1 VRIISVLALT
11 AAFLMAPCAH
21 ALTIDRVTS
30 VTDDAGGSLSIS
42 TQSSSF
48 ADTGSTQT
56 DIVANG
62 FSPRGEASTSGSLS
76 RTGNRSAESIT
87 AVYNGSITTSMT
99 NADGDAVSLEVGLQ
113 DLTVL
118 REGDGP
124 DYSGTVTINGHVFD
138 ASQLPENARNLV
150 GRILRLFRFA

>member
-11 AAFLMAPCAH
+11 AAFFIAPCAH
-21 ALTIDRVTS
+21 ALSVDRVTS
-30 VTDDAGGSLSIS
+30 VADDAGGSLNIT

-48 ADTGSTQT
+48 ADTGSSRA
-56 DIVANG
+56 DLVADG
-62 FSPRGEASTSGSLS
+62 FSPRGEASVSGTLS

-87 AVYNGSITTSMT
+87 AVYNGSVNVSTT
-99 NADGDAVSLEVGLQ
+99 NAEGAAVNIEVGLQ

-138 ASQLPENARNLV
+138 AGQLPESARQLV
-150 GRILRLFRFA
+150 ARILRLFRFA